1 MTIFPVN
8 DDKVASHLIFG
19 EGEREEDAARILLKY
34 VLETGSLAQDHL
46 LGAADSAL
54 DDLDLVAVGD
64 IDLNLDLAAGDVEP
78 CLDESPDDL
87 LLIWVGDLGL
97 AGEPEI
103 EREFLGLP
111 HSLDFDL
118 CPDID
123 LERDLDFDL
132 EIDLDAD
139 LDIDLEGDLDTEP
152 GTLDL
157 DLDLDIVKA
166 RCLNAPFSTELA

>member
-1 MTIFPVN
+1 MTIFPVK

-19 EGEREEDAARILLKY
+19 EGEREDEAARILLRN

-139 LDIDLEGDLDTEP
+139 LDIDLEGDLDTES
-152 GTLDL
+152 GRLDL

-166 RCLNAPFSTELA
+166 RCLDTSASTELA

>member
-1 MTIFPVN
+1 M
-8 DDKVASHLIFG
+8 D
-19 EGEREEDAARILLKY
+19 EAARIL
-34 VLETGSLAQDHL
+34 L

-54 DDLDLVAVGD
+54 DDLDLVAFGD

-78 CLDESPDDL
+78 CLDESRDDL

-123 LERDLDFDL
+123 LDFDL

-139 LDIDLEGDLDTEP
+139 LDIDLEGDLDTES

-166 RCLNAPFSTELA
+166 RCLDAPASTELA

>member
-1 MTIFPVN
+1 M
-8 DDKVASHLIFG
+8 D
-19 EGEREEDAARILLKY
+19 EAARIL
-34 VLETGSLAQDHL
+34 L

-54 DDLDLVAVGD
+54 DDLDLVAAGD

-78 CLDESPDDL
+78 CLDESRGDL

-97 AGEPEI
+97 VGEPEI

-139 LDIDLEGDLDTEP
+139 LDIDLEGDLDTES

-166 RCLNAPFSTELA
+166 RCLDAPFSTELA